1 MNAQFLLNDV
11 KHVIILIMK
20 RFNIFKEKSPKSHKA
35 ELAADKEA
43 VVRRATH
50 IALDQFSKTFEDLA
64 RYDRT
69 EKTHSVVSR

>member
-1 MNAQFLLNDV
+1 
-11 KHVIILIMK
+11 MK
-20 RFNIFKEKSPKSHKA
+20 RLTPSKNKATKGRKSVIS
-35 ELAADKEA
+35 LDKTA
-43 VVRRATH
+43 VIRRATH